1 VRLAKG
7 DSLKKLAFLGAGV
20 GLAAGVLVMTQS
32 SHAADHLDS
41 PAAKGNPMADIGDLY
56 AWMTPDHSTVNL
68 AMTVSPADDGTRH
81 FDNSLQYAFHVVSHP
96 GASAAAAFG
105 KPGTE
110 TNVICT
116 FASDTSIQCW
126 VALGTQVVDYVTGDP
141 SVSGVGV
148 ASADGKIK
156 VFAGTRSD
164 PFYFN
169 LGGFKEAV
177 ATTEAAGS
185 AGMIGSAD
193 AAGCPP
199 LTGPQVTLLDGML
212 TTTPAVAEAPCGSGA
227 IDCFAGFNVKT
238 IVLQVDKSLLLN
250 GTDSTISVWGS
261 THAALN

>member
-1 VRLAKG
+1 
-7 DSLKKLAFLGAGV
+7 
-20 GLAAGVLVMTQS
+20 
-32 SHAADHLDS
+32 
-41 PAAKGNPMADIGDLY
+41 MADIGDVY

-81 FDNSLQYAFHVVSHP
+81 FDNSLQYAFHVIDHP
-96 GASAAAAFG
+96 GSSAAAAFG

-110 TNVICT
+110 TTVICT

-126 VALGTQVVDYVTGDP
+126 VARGTQVLDYVTGDP

-148 ASADGKIK
+148 GSTDGKLK

-177 ATTEAAGS
+177 ATVEAAGS
-185 AGMIGSAD
+185 AGMLGSAD
-193 AAGCPP
+193 AAGCYTLGSAAAP
-199 LTGPQVTLLDGML
+199 LVTML
-212 TTTPAVAEAPCGSGA
+212 TTPPAIAESPCGSGA
-227 IDCFAGFNVKT
+227 IDCFAGFNVKA
-238 IVLQVDKSLLLN
+238 IVLQVDATLLVSSSDRL
-250 GTDSTISVWGS
+250 ISVWGS

>member
-1 VRLAKG
+1 
-7 DSLKKLAFLGAGV
+7 
-20 GLAAGVLVMTQS
+20 
-32 SHAADHLDS
+32 
-41 PAAKGNPMADIGDLY
+41 MADIGDVY
-56 AWMTPDHSTVNL
+56 AWMTADKSTVNL
-68 AMTVSPADDGTRH
+68 VMTVSPADDSTRH
-81 FDNSLQYAFHVVSHP
+81 FDNSLQYAFHVTSHP
-96 GASAAAAFG
+96 GANAAAAFG

-116 FASDTSIQCW
+116 FANDTSIQCW

-141 SVSGVGV
+141 SVSGVG
-148 ASADGKIK
+148 ATSTDGKLK

-199 LTGPQVTLLDGML
+199 LTTGQVMLLDGML
-212 TTTPAVAEAPCGSGA
+212 TTAPTVAEAPCGSGV
-227 IDCFAGFNVKT
+227 IDCFSNLNVKA

-250 GTDSTISVWGS
+250 GSDVTLSVWGS

>member
-1 VRLAKG
+1 
-7 DSLKKLAFLGAGV
+7 
-20 GLAAGVLVMTQS
+20 
-32 SHAADHLDS
+32 
-41 PAAKGNPMADIGDLY
+41 MADIGDLY
-56 AWMTPDHSTVNL
+56 AWMTPDHLTVNL

-126 VALGTQVVDYVTGDP
+126 VALGTQVIDYVTGDP
-141 SVSGVGV
+141 SVSGVG
-148 ASADGKIK
+148 ATSADGKIK

-185 AGMIGSAD
+185 AGQIGSAD

-199 LTGPQVTLLDGML
+199 LTGPQVMALDGML
-212 TTTPAVAEAPCGSGA
+212 TTTPAVAESPCGSGV
-227 IDCFAGFNVKT
+227 IDCFAGFNVKA
-238 IVLQVDKSLLLN
+238 IVLQVDESLLLN
-250 GTDSTISVWGS
+250 GTDRLISVWGS